1 MDDHTSLDAEYAEDL
16 RRIVRKWRISHHRH
30 MKRADKVGLAVPVM
44 TDPVS
49 DGLIRCAWVLVH
61 AYSGAH
67 HVGTVKIGSGDG
79 WIAVTHFSEIAT
91 ADSDLMT
98 RLVLL
103 AHDAAVR
110 VSVQPSSPRNLRI
123 MLHPRVRSDR
133 NMTNHRTMEN
143 AVESLR
149 KVWAPV
155 PVAIP
160 VVTPETDKG

>member
-1 MDDHTSLDAEYAEDL
+1 MDDHTLDAEYAEDL

-30 MKRADKVGLAVPVM
+30 LKRVDKVGRTEPTM
-44 TDPVS
+44 TDSVS
-49 DGLIRCAWVLVH
+49 DGMVRCAWVLIH

-67 HVGTVKIGSGDG
+67 HVGTVKLGPGDL
-79 WIAVTHFSEIAT
+79 WMEVAHFEEMAT
-91 ADSDLMT
+91 ADSNLMT

-110 VSVQPSSPRNLRI
+110 VSVQPSNPRYLRI

-133 NMTNHRTMEN
+133 NMTNHRTLED
-143 AVESLR
+143 AIGALR

-155 PVAIP
+155 PVVVP
-160 VVTPETDKG
+160 VASPETDKG